1 MPRLLLAGQIG
12 DPTAALPG
20 GAGAKLYVLN
30 VDSYGQQV
38 SSTGKADSL
47 LRFESDDYPILG
59 DGGRTLLRRIY
70 VKIAYKGSCLLRV
83 TPRVDVNTVLA
94 TQSWSLGPSLVR
106 QVRVLDVKVARVC
119 SFAGIRFDVVTRN
132 QLVEIMGLACAHKPL
147 SQAADFVAGTEA
159 ST

>member
-1 MPRLLLAGQIG
+1 MPQLLLAGQIG
-12 DPTAALPG
+12 DPSSALPA

-38 SSTGKADSL
+38 ASTGGADSL
-47 LRFESDDYPILG
+47 LRYESDDYPILG
-59 DGGRTLLRRIY
+59 DGGRTVLRRIH

-83 TPRVDVNTVLA
+83 TPRIDVNTLL
-94 TQSWSLGPSLVR
+94 TSRSWSLGPSLVR
-106 QVRVLDVKVARVC
+106 QVRVLDLEVARVC

-132 QLVEIMGLACAHKPL
+132 QLVEIMGLAASHKPL
-147 SQAADFVAGTEA
+147 SQTADYVAGSES